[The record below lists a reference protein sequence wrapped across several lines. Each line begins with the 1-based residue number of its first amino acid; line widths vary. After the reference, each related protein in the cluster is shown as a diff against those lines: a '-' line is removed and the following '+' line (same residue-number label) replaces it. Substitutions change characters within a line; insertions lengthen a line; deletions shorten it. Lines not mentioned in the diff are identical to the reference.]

1 MRDSVVESTA
11 VRLTEEFR
19 VVLWETLLARSKGS
33 QAVVMVQRDPVQQTG
48 GSSAKTGAREG
59 RDHWPPAGRPFERV

>member
-1 MRDSVVESTA
+1 M
-11 VRLTEEFR
+11 
-19 VVLWETLLARSKGS
+19 LWETLLARSKGS
-33 QAVVMVQRDPVQQTG
+33 QVAVMVQRDPVQQTG